1 MIVNKEYIIPRAKL
15 PKVDLLADV
24 IQELLGKEVIRWYL
38 SNVTE
43 DEITVQATL
52 YDDQI
57 NQNNEDVTKQY
68 FLGKNAV
75 LNIVPTGIGCE
86 IGGYAGD
93 ASPSTNLLATTVDYL
108 ITNPNAV
115 NASDFIGL
123 SNNVIYT
130 EGSFI
135 DLFSQGKVN
144 LYLPY
149 ANKIGLIIDK
159 SDDWK
164 LDIIFNVVNAVRAV
178 HGVDIVDYVI
188 TNEPIASRCCQN
200 KAGAF
205 VGTVDNP
212 HILLEACEK
221 LINKGANAI
230 AVTSNVQD
238 LPLENY
244 AKHFTGEYPNPVGG
258 VEAVISHLIAKTFQI
273 PTAHAPLLN
282 IKQLDLVHNV
292 VDARGSGE
300 MTSMSGLAC
309 ILIGLKK
316 APQLRTQLN
325 NRIADIININNL
337 LAVVMPASSLGGIPV
352 LYAQKYGIPVIAVAD
367 NRTILNVT
375 QEKLQLNNVI
385 LAHSYAEAA
394 GIILSLKQGIDL
406 GAIFRPLKT
415 LRY

>member
-212 HILLEACEK
+212 HVLLEACEK

-367 NRTILNVT
+367 NSTILNVT

>member
-212 HILLEACEK
+212 HVLLEACEK

>member
-367 NRTILNVT
+367 NSTILNVT